1 MFSYSMD
8 PSAGIL
14 HLTVAGRATFEDFQE
29 AMPGMLEALQS
40 GSYPNFLL
48 EIKNLDESES
58 HVDPDLGFWAMN
70 QIKIWIAK
78 MAVVCP
84 SELSEDTRP
93 FTEIVRNYRKPVKTF
108 GRLPDA
114 LRWLE

>member
-58 HVDPDLGFWAMN
+58 VNSGATVDQWSGGAVPAAPD
-70 QIKIWIAK
+70 
-78 MAVVCP
+78 
-84 SELSEDTRP
+84 
-93 FTEIVRNYRKPVKTF
+93 
-108 GRLPDA
+108 
-114 LRWLE
+114 